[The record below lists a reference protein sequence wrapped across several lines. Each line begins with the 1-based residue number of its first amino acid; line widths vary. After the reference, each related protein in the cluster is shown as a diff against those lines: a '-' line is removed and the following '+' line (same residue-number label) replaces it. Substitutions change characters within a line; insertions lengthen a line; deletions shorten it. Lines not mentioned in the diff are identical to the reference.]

1 MTFLFVTSLNDD
13 ISYISAFNLYT
24 NNLIKQQDKG

>member
-13 ISYISAFNLYT
+13 ISYILAFNLYT
-24 NNLIKQQDKG
+24 NNLIKQQDKS